1 VARKGRVTRR
11 FRSGQLRGTDPVLI
25 TDAPEDP
32 EKELRRREIRYVAM
46 MLTRAACLVGAAI
59 IVAQQPWLWQVWAL
73 LCVAGAV
80 LLPWLAVLIAND
92 RPPKKRRA
100 ATPPRV
106 VAPQPALE
114 RREYKIIDAEE

>member
-11 FRSGQLRGTDPVLI
+11 FRSGQLRGIDPVLI

-32 EKELRRREIRYVAM
+32 EKELRRREVRYVAM
-46 MLTRAACLVGAAI
+46 MMTRAACLLGAAL
-59 IVAQQPWLWQVWAL
+59 IVAQRPWLWQLWAP

-100 ATPPRV
+100 TSPSPAVP
-106 VAPQPALE
+106 AQPALE

>member
-1 VARKGRVTRR
+1 MGRVTRR

-32 EKELRRREIRYVAM
+32 EKELRRREVRYVAM
-46 MLTRAACLVGAAI
+46 MLTRAACLVGAAV

-73 LCVAGAV
+73 LCVVGAV

-100 ATPPRV
+100 ASPPGA
-106 VAPQPALE
+106 VAAQPALE
-114 RREYKIIDAEE
+114 RREYKIIDADE